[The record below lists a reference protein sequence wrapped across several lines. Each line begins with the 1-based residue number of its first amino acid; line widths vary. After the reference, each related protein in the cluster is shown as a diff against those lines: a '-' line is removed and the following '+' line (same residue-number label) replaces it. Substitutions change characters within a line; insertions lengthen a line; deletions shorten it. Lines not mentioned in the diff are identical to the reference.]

1 MKEVKA
7 FVHRARI
14 ADIVQALEAA
24 GFRHLAVVDV
34 KSLLHALSDLEQN
47 YSIELGERVINQ
59 AKIEVFCED
68 QLVEQAVQIIRE
80 FGRTGQTLAGWVYE
94 STVDRVWPIDR
105 SSPRDTK
112 ESSS

>member
-7 FVHRARI
+7 YVHRARA

-24 GFRHLAVVDV
+24 GFKNLSIVDV
-34 KSLLHALSDLEQN
+34 KGFLRALNEREQG
-47 YSIELGERVINQ
+47 YSIELGERVVSQ
-59 AKIEVFCED
+59 VKIEVFCED
-68 QLVEQAVQIIRE
+68 HQAEHAASIIRQ

-105 SSPRDTK
+105 SSGP
-112 ESSS
+112 EA

>member
-34 KSLLHALSDLEQN
+34 KSLLTALSDSEQN

-68 QLVEQAVQIIRE
+68 HQTEHAVQIIRQ
-80 FGRTGQTLAGWVYE
+80 FGRTGQALAGWVYE

-105 SSPRDTK
+105 STPG
-112 ESSS
+112 